1 MQWHTEWA
9 FLNSLK
15 HQWLSVLLQQSVNK
29 VNSNG
34 KKKIS
39 LNIIMQNCLKKY
51 FLVIVKRH
59 TNFIVKQNTM
69 WHKIF
74 VGGYFCRLAI
84 FCVLRELIFAIR
96 TDWFFLL
103 RVNFCDFQKV
113 FSTQHWSY
121 RFNNNNNLFI
131 YSALFNM
138 LGDQKRITTINN
150 LKTMQK

>member
-51 FLVIVKRH
+51 FLVIVKHH

-74 VGGYFCRLAI
+74 AGGYFCRLAI
-84 FCVLRELIFAIR
+84 FCVLRELIFA
-96 TDWFFLL
+96 DWRFF
-103 RVNFCDFQKV
+103 VSCG
-113 FSTQHWSY
+113 
-121 RFNNNNNLFI
+121 NLFLQLGQIGFSCWELIFAIFRKYSVPSIDHIVLIIIII
-131 YSALFNM
+131 YSFIVRFL
-138 LGDQKRITTINN
+138 TC
-150 LKTMQK
+150 